1 MALLLFSR
9 SGAVKEK
16 WSAVLKDRWRIH
28 QASTCQELLI
38 LLKRLPI
45 TTLLLHHQG
54 LNGEELSEICRQR
67 GQIRI
72 FVFSDRPDDRQ
83 GLACLQLGCVGYAHT
98 YLAPSRLIAALEAVE
113 SGLAWVGSSLMQ
125 YLIKGLAAKE
135 GPPQHEQLRK
145 KTLPRLADLSSREEQ
160 IATLVGEGL
169 TNQEIADRFAITERT
184 VKSHLSSIYAK
195 TGCKGRLSLALVVKE
210 S

>member
-1 MALLLFSR
+1 MAILLFSR

-16 WSAVLKDRWRIH
+16 WSAVLKDRWQVH

-38 LLKRLPI
+38 LLRRLPI

-54 LNGEELSEICRQR
+54 LNGEELSEVCRLR
-67 GQIRI
+67 GQVRI

-113 SGLAWVGSSLMQ
+113 AGLAWVGTSLMQ
-125 YLIKGLAAKE
+125 CLIKGLAAKE
-135 GPPQHEQLRK
+135 GPPQHEQPRGPQ
-145 KTLPRLADLSSREEQ
+145 PRLAELSSREEQ
-160 IATLVGEGL
+160 IAALVGEGL

-195 TGCKGRLSLALVVKE
+195 TGCKGRLSLALMVKE

>member
-1 MALLLFSR
+1 MAILLFSR

-16 WSAVLKDRWRIH
+16 WSAVLKDRWQVH

-38 LLKRLPI
+38 LLRRLPI

-54 LNGEELSEICRQR
+54 LNGEELSEVCRQR
-67 GQIRI
+67 GQVRI

-113 SGLAWVGSSLMQ
+113 AGLAWVGTSLMQ

-135 GPPQHEQLRK
+135 GPPQQEQPRG
-145 KTLPRLADLSSREEQ
+145 TQPRLAELSSREEQ
-160 IATLVGEGL
+160 IAALVGEGL

>member
-1 MALLLFSR
+1 MAILLFSR
-9 SGAVKEK
+9 SGAVKDK
-16 WSAVLKDRWRIH
+16 WSAVLKDHWQVH

-38 LLKRLPI
+38 LLRRLPI

-54 LNGEELSEICRQR
+54 LNGEELSEVCQQR

-113 SGLAWVGSSLMQ
+113 AGLAWVGTSLMQ
-125 YLIKGLAAKE
+125 YLIKGLAANEGQSRKE
-135 GPPQHEQLRK
+135 QPSGPP
-145 KTLPRLADLSSREEQ
+145 PRLAELSSREEQ

-169 TNQEIADRFAITERT
+169 TNQEIADRFAISERT

>member
-16 WSAVLKDRWRIH
+16 WSAVLKDHWQVH

-45 TTLLLHHQG
+45 TTLLLHHQA
-54 LNGEELSEICRQR
+54 LNGEELGEICRQR

-83 GLACLQLGCVGYAHT
+83 GLSCLQLGCVGYAHT

-113 SGLAWVGSSLMQ
+113 SGLAWVGTSLMQ
-125 YLIKGLAAKE
+125 YLIKGLADKE
-135 GPPQHEQLRK
+135 GQPLHEQQPNGP
-145 KTLPRLADLSSREEQ
+145 LPRLAALSSREEQ
-160 IATLVGEGL
+160 IAALVGEGL

-195 TGCKGRLSLALVVKE
+195 TGCKGRLSLALAVKE
-210 S
+210 N

>member
-16 WSAVLKDRWRIH
+16 WSAVLKGRWQVH
-28 QASTCQELLI
+28 QASTYQEMLI

-54 LNGEELSEICRQR
+54 LNGEELNEVCRQR
-67 GQIRI
+67 GQIRVI
-72 FVFSDRPDDRQ
+72 VFSDRPDNRQ
-83 GLACLQLGCVGYAHT
+83 GLSYLQLGCVGYAHT

-135 GPPQHEQLRK
+135 GQPLQEHPSSP
-145 KTLPRLADLSSREEQ
+145 LPRLAELSSREEQ

-195 TGCKGRLSLALVVKE
+195 TGCKSRLSLALMVKE
-210 S
+210 R